1 MDAETKDQLRLKFYT
16 VAIHLNAVILLAALT
31 AMALFFAP
39 EPYRLP
45 VVLAMILL
53 VVYLAITFRRKYHET
68 KAWLNE
74 HADEEKG
81 EKGDIKPP

>member
-1 MDAETKDQLRLKFYT
+1 MDAENKDLLRLKFYG
-16 VAIHLNAVILLAALT
+16 VALHLNAVILLVAVT
-31 AMALFFAP
+31 VIALFIAP

-81 EKGDIKPP
+81 EKGDKKPP

>member
-16 VAIHLNAVILLAALT
+16 VAFHLNAVILLAALT

-81 EKGDIKPP
+81 DKKQP

>member
-16 VAIHLNAVILLAALT
+16 VAFHLNAVILLAALT

-53 VVYLAITFRRKYHET
+53 VAYLAITFRRKYQET
-68 KAWLNE
+68 RAWLYE
-74 HADEEKG
+74 HADTEKSD
-81 EKGDIKPP
+81 EKPP

>member
-1 MDAETKDQLRLKFYT
+1 MDAATKDLLRLKFYR
-16 VAIHLNAVILLAALT
+16 VALHLNAVILLAALT
-31 AMALFFAP
+31 VIALFLAP

-45 VVLAMILL
+45 VMLAMILL

-81 EKGDIKPP
+81 EKEDKKPP

>member
-1 MDAETKDQLRLKFYT
+1 MDAATKDQLRMKFYT
-16 VAIHLNAVILLAALT
+16 VALHLNAVILLAALT
-31 AMALFFAP
+31 VIALFLAP

-45 VVLAMILL
+45 VVLGMILL
-53 VVYLAITFRRKYHET
+53 VAYLAITFRRKYHET

-81 EKGDIKPP
+81 EKGDKKPP

>member
-1 MDAETKDQLRLKFYT
+1 MDAENKDLLRLKFYKL
-16 VAIHLNAVILLAALT
+16 VIQLNAVILFAAL
-31 AMALFFAP
+31 AVMALFIAP

-53 VVYLAITFRRKYHET
+53 VAYLAITFRRKYQET
-68 KAWLNE
+68 RAWLYE

-81 EKGDIKPP
+81 EKGDKKPL